1 LEIWN
6 ERPPEYHDIP
16 TTGFEL
22 FSCNHFWH
30 VAQGQGVLS
39 KESALKQLE
48 AYDPLNEVDIFME
61 ALKAERMSSI
71 LLDHAEELRNLKR
84 PPKPD
89 SDGWWTWSDED
100 QKWMY

>member
-1 LEIWN
+1 LN
-6 ERPPEYHDIP
+6 
-16 TTGFEL
+16 
-22 FSCNHFWH
+22 
-30 VAQGQGVLS
+30 
-39 KESALKQLE
+39 KESAQKQLD
-48 AYDPLNEVDIFME
+48 AYDPYSEVDIFME
-61 ALKAERMSSI
+61 ALRVDRVSSI